1 MGATSNERKRP
12 HATEDIDPASFED
25 RDNGA
30 VKSTKRARV
39 ARVEDR
45 RSLFVRSLPPGAT
58 SESLTDFFSQHYP
71 VKHATVVVDQK
82 TKESRGYGFVTLA
95 DAEDAAE
102 AKKALDKQDWNGRRI
117 RIDVAEPRQRNNT
130 TGELPAHKKRKEEI
144 QKPNKL
150 IVRNLPWSI
159 KKSEQLE
166 HLFRSFGKVKFAD
179 LPQSK
184 GKLKGFGFVTLRG
197 RPNAER
203 ALAAING
210 KEIDG
215 RTLAVDWA
223 VDKET
228 WEKQQPED
236 EDKKQK
242 KGNKKQQEEEDDDD
256 QTSSEGSDDEDN
268 DLEGDAEVNR
278 DDQLDADLKN
288 FFKNHMENLEDE
300 EDDEEEDDEEEDEE
314 VEQETQ
320 PQEPK
325 KLMTD
330 NSSTVFVRNLPF
342 TATDEQLKSFFGHFG
357 KIRYARVVMDKVTE
371 KPAGTGFVCFI
382 DADEAKSCIK
392 NAPRPQAP
400 TAAAKNSILQD
411 ESADP
416 DGKYTLDGRLLS
428 VAQAVNKQ
436 EATNLADSSL
446 AKRNEKDKRKLFLLS
461 EGAIDK
467 SSPLFNLLTEPE
479 LRMRQAS
486 AAQRKKLVQ
495 GNPSLH
501 LSLTRLALRNI
512 PRNMDSKDLKE
523 LARKA
528 VVEFAKDV
536 KAGRRQPLSKE
547 ENARDGKDAKEKEH
561 ERKAK
566 GKGII
571 RQAKIVFESAQG
583 TKMQEKDG
591 GKSRGYGFIEY
602 TSHHW
607 ALMGLRY
614 LNGLQLQNEVGKKQR
629 LVVEFAIENA
639 QVVQRRRANEE
650 RSRQLNPEHNKG
662 AKTEAQLKT
671 NAQHTKDNKKH
682 GRRDDRGNRG
692 DRGDRSGKPGRGGKF
707 GKDAGSKKPEEEGG
721 RKPETEAEMKHRLIA
736 RTRVMRKKKALSR
749 GSK

>member
-1 MGATSNERKRP
+1 MGASKNERKRP
-12 HATEDIDPASFED
+12 HAGAEELDPASFED

-30 VKSTKRARV
+30 VKAAKRARV
-39 ARVEDR
+39 EER

-82 TKESRGYGFVTLA
+82 TKESRGYGFVTFA

-102 AKKALDKQDWNGRRI
+102 AKKALNNQDWNGRRI

-130 TGELPAHKKRKEEI
+130 TGEVPAHKALKEEM
-144 QKPNKL
+144 QKPAKL

-159 KKSEQLE
+159 KTSEQLN

-197 RPNAER
+197 RKNAER
-203 ALAAING
+203 ALEAING

-223 VDKET
+223 VDKDT
-228 WEKQQPED
+228 WEKQQPDED
-236 EDKKQK
+236 EVKNDKKDK
-242 KGNKKQQEEEDDDD
+242 KKQQEEVEEDEEDEEDE
-256 QTSSEGSDDEDN
+256 TSSDGSEDKEEG
-268 DLEGDAEVNR
+268 GAEVNR

-300 EDDEEEDDEEEDEE
+300 DEDEDEDEE
-314 VEQETQ
+314 NEDDQESEQGGKDVQSEA
-320 PQEPK
+320 PK
-325 KLMTD
+325 RTTD
-330 NSSTVFVRNLPF
+330 NTTTVFVRNLPF
-342 TATDEQLKSFFGHFG
+342 TTTDEQLKEFFGHFG

-371 KPAGTGFVCFI
+371 KPAGTGFVCFFDI
-382 DADEAKSCIK
+382 DDAKSCIK

-400 TAAAKNSILQD
+400 VATAKTSILQD

-416 DGKYTLDGRLLS
+416 DGKYTLDGRLLQ

-436 EATNLADSSL
+436 EATHLADSSL

-461 EGAIDK
+461 EGSIDR
-467 SSPLFNLLTEPE
+467 SSPLFNVLTPTEVQ
-479 LRMRQAS
+479 MRQAS

-512 PRNMDSKDLKE
+512 PRNMGQKELKE

-571 RQAKIVFESAQG
+571 RQAKVVFESGQG
-583 TKMQEKDG
+583 QKMQEKDG

-614 LNGLQLQNEVGKKQR
+614 LNGLQLESDNGKKQR

-650 RSRQLNPEHNKG
+650 RSRQLNPEHNKT
-662 AKTEAQLKT
+662 AKTDAQAQPKT
-671 NAQHTKDNKKH
+671 NAQFTKEDRKK
-682 GRRDDRGNRG
+682 R
-692 DRGDRSGKPGRGGKF
+692 
-707 GKDAGSKKPEEEGG
+707 G
-721 RKPETEAEMKHRLIA
+721 RKGDKNGKEDSKQAEEQHSRKNESEAEMKHRLIA
-736 RTRVMRKKKALSR
+736 RTRLMRKKKAQTR
-749 GSK
+749 GKK

>member
-1 MGATSNERKRP
+1 MGASKNDRKRP
-12 HATEDIDPASFED
+12 HAEAEGLDPASFED

-30 VKSTKRARV
+30 VKASKRARV
-39 ARVEDR
+39 EER
-45 RSLFVRSLPPGAT
+45 RSLFVRSLPAGAT

-82 TKESRGYGFVTLA
+82 TKESRGYGFVTFA

-102 AKKALDKQDWNGRRI
+102 AKKVLNNQDWNGRRI

-130 TGELPAHKKRKEEI
+130 TGELPAHKARKEEL
-144 QKPNKL
+144 QRPPKL

-159 KKSEQLE
+159 KTSEQLN

-197 RPNAER
+197 RQNAER
-203 ALAAING
+203 ALQAING

-223 VDKET
+223 VDKDT
-228 WEKQQPED
+228 WEKQQPE
-236 EDKKQK
+236 EDKSK
-242 KGNKKQQEEEDDDD
+242 KGQEKQGGDEEDKDD

-268 DLEGDAEVNR
+268 EEGGAEVNR

-300 EDDEEEDDEEEDEE
+300 EDDGDEDEDEDDEADKEAEKE
-314 VEQETQ
+314 VQSQ
-320 PQEPK
+320 APK
-325 KLMTD
+325 RMTD
-330 NSSTVFVRNLPF
+330 NTSTVFVRNLPF
-342 TATDEQLKSFFGHFG
+342 TTTDEQLKDFFGHFG

-371 KPAGTGFVCFI
+371 KPAGTGFVCFF
-382 DADEAKSCIK
+382 DVDEAKSCIK
-392 NAPRPQAP
+392 GAPRPQASV
-400 TAAAKNSILQD
+400 AATKNSILQD

-416 DGKYTLDGRLLS
+416 DGKYTLDGRLLQ
-428 VAQAVNKQ
+428 VVQAVNKQ

-446 AKRNEKDKRKLFLLS
+446 AKRNEKDKRKLFLLN
-461 EGAIDK
+461 EGIIDR
-467 SSPLFNLLTEPE
+467 SSPLFNLLTPTEMQ
-479 LRMRQAS
+479 MRQAS

-512 PRNMDSKDLKE
+512 PRNMTSKDLKE

-571 RQAKIVFESAQG
+571 RQAKIVFESGQG
-583 TKMQEKDG
+583 QKMPEKDG

-614 LNGLQLQNEVGKKQR
+614 LNGLQLENEVGKKQR

-650 RSRQLNPEHNKG
+650 RSRQLNPEHNKA
-662 AKTEAQLKT
+662 AKAEVQLKT
-671 NAQHTKDNKKH
+671 NAQQTKD
-682 GRRDDRGNRG
+682 DRKRGHKGDKNDKFRKVGKEGGTKQVEEG
-692 DRGDRSGKPGRGGKF
+692 DRK
-707 GKDAGSKKPEEEGG
+707 A
-721 RKPETEAEMKHRLIA
+721 ETDAEMKHRLIG
-736 RTRVMRKKKALSR
+736 RTRIMRKKKALSR
-749 GSK
+749 GKK

>member
-1 MGATSNERKRP
+1 MGASKNDRKRP
-12 HATEDIDPASFED
+12 HTEAEELDPASFED

-30 VKSTKRARV
+30 VKASKRARV
-39 ARVEDR
+39 EER

-102 AKKALDKQDWNGRRI
+102 AKKALNNQDWNGRRI

-130 TGELPAHKKRKEEI
+130 TGELPAHKVRKEEL
-144 QKPNKL
+144 QRPPKL

-159 KKSEQLE
+159 KTSEQLS

-179 LPQSK
+179 LPQDK

-203 ALAAING
+203 ALEAING

-223 VDKET
+223 VDKDT
-228 WEKQQPED
+228 WEKQQPE
-236 EDKKQK
+236 ENAKPKKAQKKQ
-242 KGNKKQQEEEDDDD
+242 EDDEEDEDD
-256 QTSSEGSDDEDN
+256 QTSSEGSDDEDEE
-268 DLEGDAEVNR
+268 EGGAEVNR

-300 EDDEEEDDEEEDEE
+300 EDDDEEDDEDDEADKQAEKE
-314 VEQETQ
+314 VQSLA
-320 PQEPK
+320 PK
-325 KLMTD
+325 RMTD
-330 NSSTVFVRNLPF
+330 NTSTVFIRNLPF
-342 TATDEQLKSFFGHFG
+342 TTTDEQLKDFFDHFG
-357 KIRYARVVMDKVTE
+357 KVRYARVVMDKVTE
-371 KPAGTGFVCFI
+371 KPAGTGFVCFYDVD
-382 DADEAKSCIK
+382 DAKKCIK
-392 NAPRPQAP
+392 GAPRPDP
-400 TAAAKNSILQD
+400 SVAAAKNSILQD

-416 DGKYTLDGRLLS
+416 DGKYTLDGRLLQ

-446 AKRNEKDKRKLFLLS
+446 AKRNEKDKRKLFLLLN
-461 EGAIDK
+461 EGVIDR
-467 SSPLFNLLTEPE
+467 SSPLFNLLTPSE
-479 LRMRQAS
+479 MQVRQAS

-501 LSLTRLALRNI
+501 LSLTRLAIRNI

-528 VVEFAKDV
+528 VVEFAKEV

-571 RQAKIVFESAQG
+571 RQAKIVFESGQG
-583 TKMQEKDG
+583 QKMPEKDG

-614 LNGLQLQNEVGKKQR
+614 LNGHQLENEAGKKQR

-650 RSRQLNPEHNKG
+650 RSRQLNPEHNKA
-662 AKTEAQLKT
+662 AKAEGQPKT
-671 NAQHTKDNKKH
+671 NAQHT
-682 GRRDDRGNRG
+682 RDDKKRGRKG
-692 DRGDRSGKPGRGGKF
+692 DRGDKVHKGGK
-707 GKDAGSKKPEEEGG
+707 DRGSKQAEEEGG
-721 RKPETEAEMKHRLIA
+721 RKPESDAEMKHRLIA

-749 GSK
+749 GKK

>member
-1 MGATSNERKRP
+1 MGTSKNDRKRP
-12 HATEDIDPASFED
+12 HTEAEELDPASFED

-30 VKSTKRARV
+30 VKASKRARV
-39 ARVEDR
+39 EER

-102 AKKALDKQDWNGRRI
+102 AKKALNNQDWNGRRI

-130 TGELPAHKKRKEEI
+130 TGELPAHKVRKEEL
-144 QKPNKL
+144 QRPPKL

-159 KKSEQLE
+159 KTSEQLS

-179 LPQSK
+179 LPQDK

-203 ALAAING
+203 ALEAING

-223 VDKET
+223 VDKDT
-228 WEKQQPED
+228 WEKQQPE
-236 EDKKQK
+236 ENAKPKKAQKKQ
-242 KGNKKQQEEEDDDD
+242 EDDEEDEDD
-256 QTSSEGSDDEDN
+256 QTSSEGSDDED
-268 DLEGDAEVNR
+268 
-278 DDQLDADLKN
+278 
-288 FFKNHMENLEDE
+288 
-300 EDDEEEDDEEEDEE
+300 EEEGGAEAEKE
-314 VEQETQ
+314 VQSLA
-320 PQEPK
+320 PK
-325 KLMTD
+325 RMTD
-330 NSSTVFVRNLPF
+330 NTSTVFIRNLPF
-342 TATDEQLKSFFGHFG
+342 TTTDEQLKDFFDHFG
-357 KIRYARVVMDKVTE
+357 KVRYARVVMDKVTE
-371 KPAGTGFVCFI
+371 KPAGTGFVCFYDVD
-382 DADEAKSCIK
+382 DAKKCIK
-392 NAPRPQAP
+392 GAPRPDP
-400 TAAAKNSILQD
+400 SVAAAKNSILQD

-416 DGKYTLDGRLLS
+416 DGKYTLDGRLLQ

-446 AKRNEKDKRKLFLLS
+446 AKRNEKDKRKLFLLN
-461 EGAIDK
+461 EGVIDR
-467 SSPLFNLLTEPE
+467 SSPLFNLLTPSE
-479 LRMRQAS
+479 MQVRQAS

-501 LSLTRLALRNI
+501 LSLTRLAIRNI

-528 VVEFAKDV
+528 VVEFAKEV

-571 RQAKIVFESAQG
+571 RQAKIVFESGQG
-583 TKMQEKDG
+583 QKMPEKDG

-614 LNGLQLQNEVGKKQR
+614 LNGHQLENEAGKKQR

-650 RSRQLNPEHNKG
+650 RSRQLNPEHNKA
-662 AKTEAQLKT
+662 AKAEGQPKT
-671 NAQHTKDNKKH
+671 NAQHT
-682 GRRDDRGNRG
+682 RDDKKRGRKG
-692 DRGDRSGKPGRGGKF
+692 DRGDKVHKGGK
-707 GKDAGSKKPEEEGG
+707 DRGSKQAEEEGG
-721 RKPETEAEMKHRLIA
+721 RKPESDAEMKHRLIA

-749 GSK
+749 GKK

>member
-1 MGATSNERKRP
+1 MGASKNDRKRP
-12 HATEDIDPASFED
+12 HTDSEELDPVSFED

-30 VKSTKRARV
+30 VKSSKRARV
-39 ARVEDR
+39 EER

-82 TKESRGYGFVTLA
+82 TKESRGYGFVTFA

-102 AKKALDKQDWNGRRI
+102 AKKALNNQDWNGRRI

-130 TGELPAHKKRKEEI
+130 TGELPAHKARKEEL
-144 QKPNKL
+144 QRPPKL

-159 KKSEQLE
+159 KTSEQLN

-197 RPNAER
+197 RQNAER
-203 ALAAING
+203 ALEAING

-223 VDKET
+223 VDKDI
-228 WEKQQPED
+228 WEKQQPEEEIKSKKGQDEQEGD
-236 EDKKQK
+236 ED
-242 KGNKKQQEEEDDDD
+242 EDD
-256 QTSSEGSDDEDN
+256 QTSSEGSDDEDG
-268 DLEGDAEVNR
+268 EGGAEVNR

-300 EDDEEEDDEEEDEE
+300 DDDDEEDNEDDENNEEDQKE
-314 VEQETQ
+314 VQNQ
-320 PQEPK
+320 APK
-325 KLMTD
+325 RMTD
-330 NSSTVFVRNLPF
+330 NTSTVFIRNLPF
-342 TATDEQLKSFFGHFG
+342 TTTDDQLKDFFGHFG
-357 KIRYARVVMDKVTE
+357 KVRYARVVMDKVTE
-371 KPAGTGFVCFI
+371 KPAGTGFVCFV
-382 DADEAKSCIK
+382 DVDDAKSCIK
-392 NAPRPQAP
+392 GAPRPQAP
-400 TAAAKNSILQD
+400 VAAAKNSILQD

-416 DGKYTLDGRLLS
+416 DGKYTLDGRLLQ

-446 AKRNEKDKRKLFLLS
+446 AKRNEKDKRKLFLLN
-461 EGAIDK
+461 EGAIDR
-467 SSPLFNLLTEPE
+467 SSPLFNLLTPLEMQ
-479 LRMRQAS
+479 MRQAS

-561 ERKAK
+561 ERKVK

-571 RQAKIVFESAQG
+571 RQAKIVFESGQG
-583 TKMQEKDG
+583 QKMKEKDG

-614 LNGLQLQNEVGKKQR
+614 LNGIQLENEAGKKQR

-650 RSRQLNPEHNKG
+650 RSRQLNPEHNKS
-662 AKTEAQLKT
+662 AKAEAQLKT
-671 NAQHTKDNKKH
+671 NAQHTKDNKKR
-682 GRRDDRGNRG
+682 GRKG
-692 DRGDRSGKPGRGGKF
+692 DKG
-707 GKDAGSKKPEEEGG
+707 GKDADNKQAEEEGG
-721 RKPETEAEMKHRLIA
+721 RKPEPDADMKHRLIA

-749 GSK
+749 GKK

>member
-1 MGATSNERKRP
+1 MGASNNDRKRP
-12 HATEDIDPASFED
+12 HTEAEDIDPASFED

-39 ARVEDR
+39 EER

-58 SESLTDFFSQHYP
+58 SESLTDFFSEHYP

-82 TKESRGYGFVTLA
+82 TKESRGYGFVTFA
-95 DAEDAAE
+95 DAEDAVE
-102 AKKALDKQDWNGRRI
+102 AKKALNNQEWNGRRI
-117 RIDVAEPRQRNNT
+117 RLDVAEPRQRNNT
-130 TGELPAHKKRKEEI
+130 TGELPAHKIRKEEI
-144 QKPNKL
+144 QRPNKL

-179 LPQSK
+179 LPQNK

-203 ALAAING
+203 ALEAING

-223 VDKET
+223 VDKDT
-228 WEKQQPED
+228 WEKQQPE
-236 EDKKQK
+236 EESKKQK
-242 KGNKKQQEEEDDDD
+242 KGSKKQEDVVEEDDDD
-256 QTSSEGSDDEDN
+256 DPTSSEGSDDED
-268 DLEGDAEVNR
+268 DEQEGGAEVNR

-300 EDDEEEDDEEEDEE
+300 EDDEDEDEDEDDDEELVKE
-314 VEQETQ
+314 VEALA
-320 PQEPK
+320 PK
-325 KLMTD
+325 KTTTD
-330 NSSTVFVRNLPF
+330 NTSTVFVRNLPF
-342 TATDEQLKSFFGHFG
+342 TTTDEQLKDFFGHFG
-357 KIRYARVVMDKVTE
+357 KVRYARVVMDKVTE
-371 KPAGTGFVCFI
+371 KPAGTGFVCFF
-382 DADEAKSCIK
+382 DVDDAKSCIK
-392 NAPRPQAP
+392 AAPRPQAP
-400 TAAAKNSILQD
+400 ATAANKNSILQD

-446 AKRNEKDKRKLFLLS
+446 AKRNEKDKRKLFLLN

-479 LRMRQAS
+479 IRMRQAS
-486 AAQRKKLVQ
+486 SAQRKKLVQ

-536 KAGRRQPLSKE
+536 RAGRRQPLSKE

-571 RQAKIVFESAQG
+571 RQAKIVFESGQG
-583 TKMQEKDG
+583 QKMQEKDG

-614 LNGLQLQNEVGKKQR
+614 LNGLQLQNETGKKQR

-650 RSRQLNPEHNKG
+650 RSRQLNPEHNKA
-662 AKTEAQLKT
+662 AKSEAQSKT
-671 NAQHTKDNKKH
+671 NAQYTKDNKKRGH
-682 GRRDDRGNRG
+682 KDNKGGKDRRP
-692 DRGDRSGKPGRGGKF
+692 GKPGRDAGGKQ
-707 GKDAGSKKPEEEGG
+707 PEEVGG
-721 RKPETEAEMKHRLIA
+721 RKPETDAEMKHRLIA

-749 GSK
+749 GKK

>member
-12 HATEDIDPASFED
+12 HAAGDIDPASFED

-39 ARVEDR
+39 EER

-82 TKESRGYGFVTLA
+82 TKESRGYGFVTFA
-95 DAEDAAE
+95 DAEDAVE
-102 AKKALDKQDWNGRRI
+102 AKKALDNQDWNGRRI

-130 TGELPAHKKRKEEI
+130 TGELPAHKIRKEEI
-144 QKPNKL
+144 QRPNKL
-150 IVRNLPWSI
+150 IIRNLPWSI

-203 ALAAING
+203 ALEAING

-223 VDKET
+223 VDKDT
-228 WEKQQPED
+228 WEKQQPEED
-236 EDKKQK
+236 KKDKKQK
-242 KGNKKQQEEEDDDD
+242 KESKKQQEEEDSD
-256 QTSSEGSDDEDN
+256 QTSSEGSDDED
-268 DLEGDAEVNR
+268 DEEDMEDVEEGGAEVNR

-300 EDDEEEDDEEEDEE
+300 EDDDEDEEDEDDDDIE
-314 VEQETQ
+314 KEIQA
-320 PQEPK
+320 QEPK

-342 TATDEQLKSFFGHFG
+342 TTTDEQLKGFFGHFG
-357 KIRYARVVMDKVTE
+357 NVRYARVVMDKVTE
-371 KPAGTGFVCFI
+371 KPAGTGFVCFV
-382 DADEAKSCIK
+382 DADDAKSCIK
-392 NAPRPQAP
+392 GAPRPQAP
-400 TAAAKNSILQD
+400 TAANKSSILQD

-436 EATNLADSSL
+436 EATNLADNSL
-446 AKRNEKDKRKLFLLS
+446 AKRNEKDKRKLFLLN

-467 SSPLFNLLTEPE
+467 SSPLFNLLSEPE
-479 LRMRQAS
+479 IRMRQAS

-571 RQAKIVFESAQG
+571 RQAKIVFESGHGQ
-583 TKMQEKDG
+583 KMAEKEG

-662 AKTEAQLKT
+662 AKSEAQLKT
-671 NAQHTKDNKKH
+671 NAQHTKDDRKR
-682 GRRDDRGNRG
+682 GRKG
-692 DRGDRSGKPGRGGKF
+692 DKGDKGGRPGRPGKPV
-707 GKDAGSKKPEEEGG
+707 KDMDSKKPEEEGG
-721 RKPETEAEMKHRLIA
+721 KKPETDAEMKHRLIA

-749 GSK
+749 G

>member
-1 MGATSNERKRP
+1 MGASKNDRKRP
-12 HATEDIDPASFED
+12 HTEAETLDPASFED

-30 VKSTKRARV
+30 VKASKR

-95 DAEDAAE
+95 DAEDAVE
-102 AKKALDKQDWNGRRI
+102 AKKALNNQDWNGRRI

-130 TGELPAHKKRKEEI
+130 TGELPAHKVRKEEH
-144 QKPNKL
+144 QRPPKL

-159 KKSEQLE
+159 KTSEQLS

-179 LPQSK
+179 LPQDK

-203 ALAAING
+203 ALEAING

-223 VDKET
+223 VDKDT
-228 WEKQQPED
+228 WEKQQPKE
-236 EDKKQK
+236 EAKPKKAP
-242 KGNKKQQEEEDDDD
+242 KKQQVDEEDEDD
-256 QTSSEGSDDEDN
+256 QTSSEGSDDEDEE
-268 DLEGDAEVNR
+268 EGGAEVNR

-300 EDDEEEDDEEEDEE
+300 EDDEEEEDDEDDEADKQAEKE
-314 VEQETQ
+314 VQSLA
-320 PQEPK
+320 PK
-325 KLMTD
+325 RMTD
-330 NSSTVFVRNLPF
+330 NTSTLFIRNLPF
-342 TATDEQLKSFFGHFG
+342 TTTDEQLKDFFDHFG
-357 KIRYARVVMDKVTE
+357 KVRYARVVMDKVTE
-371 KPAGTGFVCFI
+371 KPAGTGFVCFYDI
-382 DADEAKSCIK
+382 DDAKKCIK
-392 NAPRPQAP
+392 GAPRPDP
-400 TAAAKNSILQD
+400 SLAAAKNSILQD

-416 DGKYTLDGRLLS
+416 DGKYTLDGRLLQ

-446 AKRNEKDKRKLFLLS
+446 AKRNEKDKRKLFLLN
-461 EGAIDK
+461 EGVIDR
-467 SSPLFNLLTEPE
+467 SSPLFNLLTPSE
-479 LRMRQAS
+479 MQVRQAS

-495 GNPSLH
+495 GGQGWPP
-501 LSLTRLALRNI
+501 TAAI
-512 PRNMDSKDLKE
+512 
-523 LARKA
+523 
-528 VVEFAKDV
+528 
-536 KAGRRQPLSKE
+536 KE

-561 ERKAK
+561 ERKVK

-571 RQAKIVFESAQG
+571 RQAKIVFESGQG
-583 TKMQEKDG
+583 QKMPEKDG

-602 TSHHW
+602 SSHHW

-614 LNGLQLQNEVGKKQR
+614 LNGHQLENEAGKKQR

-662 AKTEAQLKT
+662 AKAEGQPKT
-671 NAQHTKDNKKH
+671 NAQHT
-682 GRRDDRGNRG
+682 RDDKKRGRKG
-692 DRGDRSGKPGRGGKF
+692 DRGDKAHKGGKDRAVSRPR
-707 GKDAGSKKPEEEGG
+707 KRVAGSQRQMP
-721 RKPETEAEMKHRLIA
+721 R
-736 RTRVMRKKKALSR
+736 
-749 GSK
+749 

>member
-1 MGATSNERKRP
+1 MGASKNDRKRP
-12 HATEDIDPASFED
+12 HTEAEELDPASFED

-30 VKSTKRARV
+30 VKASKRARV
-39 ARVEDR
+39 EER

-82 TKESRGYGFVTLA
+82 TKESRGYGFVTFA

-102 AKKALDKQDWNGRRI
+102 AKKALDNQDWNGRRI

-130 TGELPAHKKRKEEI
+130 TGELPAHKARKEEL
-144 QKPNKL
+144 QRPPKL

-159 KKSEQLE
+159 KTSEQLN

-197 RPNAER
+197 RQNAER
-203 ALAAING
+203 ALQAING

-223 VDKET
+223 VDKDT
-228 WEKQQPED
+228 WEKQQPE
-236 EDKKQK
+236 EEKAKKRQE
-242 KGNKKQQEEEDDDD
+242 KQGDDEEDEDD
-256 QTSSEGSDDEDN
+256 QTSSEGSDDED
-268 DLEGDAEVNR
+268 DQDDEEGGAEVNR

-300 EDDEEEDDEEEDEE
+300 DDDEDNDEDDEADKEAEKE
-314 VEQETQ
+314 VQSQ
-320 PQEPK
+320 APK
-325 KLMTD
+325 RMTD
-330 NSSTVFVRNLPF
+330 NTSTVFVRNLPF
-342 TATDEQLKSFFGHFG
+342 TTTDEQLKDFFGHFG
-357 KIRYARVVMDKVTE
+357 KVRYARVVMDKVTE
-371 KPAGTGFVCFI
+371 KPAGTGFVCFF
-382 DADEAKSCIK
+382 DVDEAKSCIK
-392 NAPRPQAP
+392 GAPRPQP
-400 TAAAKNSILQD
+400 SVAAAKNSILQD

-416 DGKYTLDGRLLS
+416 DSKYTLDGRILQ

-446 AKRNEKDKRKLFLLS
+446 AKRNEKDKRKLFLLN
-461 EGAIDK
+461 EGVIDR
-467 SSPLFNLLTEPE
+467 SSPLFNLLTPTEMQ
-479 LRMRQAS
+479 MRQAS

-512 PRNMDSKDLKE
+512 PRNMSSKDLKE

-571 RQAKIVFESAQG
+571 RQAKIVFESGQG
-583 TKMQEKDG
+583 QKMPEKEG

-614 LNGLQLQNEVGKKQR
+614 LNGLQLENEVGKKQR

-650 RSRQLNPEHNKG
+650 RSRQLNPEHNKA
-662 AKTEAQLKT
+662 AKAEAQLKT
-671 NAQHTKDNKKH
+671 NAQHTKDDKKR
-682 GRRDDRGNRG
+682 GR
-692 DRGDRSGKPGRGGKF
+692 KGGKNDKF
-707 GKDAGSKKPEEEGG
+707 HKGDKEEGTRQAEEGG
-721 RKPETEAEMKHRLIA
+721 RKPETDAEMKHRLIG
-736 RTRVMRKKKALSR
+736 RTRIMRKKKAMSR
-749 GSK
+749 GKK

>member
-1 MGATSNERKRP
+1 MGTSKNDRKRP
-12 HATEDIDPASFED
+12 HTEAEELDPASFED

-30 VKSTKRARV
+30 VKASKRARV
-39 ARVEDR
+39 EER

-102 AKKALDKQDWNGRRI
+102 AKKALNNQDWNGRRI

-130 TGELPAHKKRKEEI
+130 TGELPAHKVRKEEL
-144 QKPNKL
+144 QRPPKL

-159 KKSEQLE
+159 KTSEQLS

-179 LPQSK
+179 LPQDK

-203 ALAAING
+203 ALEAING

-223 VDKET
+223 VDKDT
-228 WEKQQPED
+228 WEKQQPE
-236 EDKKQK
+236 ENAKPKKAQKKQ
-242 KGNKKQQEEEDDDD
+242 EDDEEDEDD
-256 QTSSEGSDDEDN
+256 QTSSEGSDDED
-268 DLEGDAEVNR
+268 
-278 DDQLDADLKN
+278 
-288 FFKNHMENLEDE
+288 
-300 EDDEEEDDEEEDEE
+300 EEEGGAEAEKE
-314 VEQETQ
+314 VQSLA
-320 PQEPK
+320 PK
-325 KLMTD
+325 RMTD
-330 NSSTVFVRNLPF
+330 NTSTVFIRNLPF
-342 TATDEQLKSFFGHFG
+342 TTTDEQLKDFFDHFG
-357 KIRYARVVMDKVTE
+357 KVRYARVVMDKVTE
-371 KPAGTGFVCFI
+371 KPAGTGFVCFYDVD
-382 DADEAKSCIK
+382 DAKKCIK
-392 NAPRPQAP
+392 GAPRPDP
-400 TAAAKNSILQD
+400 SVAAAKNSILQD

-416 DGKYTLDGRLLS
+416 DGKYTLDGRLLQ

-446 AKRNEKDKRKLFLLS
+446 AKRNEKDKRKLFLLN
-461 EGAIDK
+461 EGVIDR
-467 SSPLFNLLTEPE
+467 SSPLFNLLTPSE
-479 LRMRQAS
+479 MQVRQAS

-501 LSLTRLALRNI
+501 LN
-512 PRNMDSKDLKE
+512 LKE

-528 VVEFAKDV
+528 VVEFAKEV

-571 RQAKIVFESAQG
+571 RQAKIVFESGQG
-583 TKMQEKDG
+583 QKMPEKDG

-614 LNGLQLQNEVGKKQR
+614 LNGHQLENEAGKKQR

-650 RSRQLNPEHNKG
+650 RSRQLNPEHNKA
-662 AKTEAQLKT
+662 AKAEGQPKT
-671 NAQHTKDNKKH
+671 NAQHT
-682 GRRDDRGNRG
+682 RDDKKRGRKG
-692 DRGDRSGKPGRGGKF
+692 DRGDKVHKGGK
-707 GKDAGSKKPEEEGG
+707 DRGSKQAEEEGG
-721 RKPETEAEMKHRLIA
+721 RKPESDAEMKHRLIA

-749 GSK
+749 GKK

>member
-1 MGATSNERKRP
+1 MGASKNGRKRP
-12 HATEDIDPASFED
+12 HTEAEELDPASFED

-30 VKSTKRARV
+30 VKASKRARV
-39 ARVEDR
+39 EER

-102 AKKALDKQDWNGRRI
+102 AKKALNNQDWNGRRI

-130 TGELPAHKKRKEEI
+130 TGELPAHKVRKEEL
-144 QKPNKL
+144 QRPPKL

-159 KKSEQLE
+159 KTSEQLS

-179 LPQSK
+179 LPQDK

-197 RPNAER
+197 RPNAE
-203 ALAAING
+203 
-210 KEIDG
+210 
-215 RTLAVDWA
+215 
-223 VDKET
+223 
-228 WEKQQPED
+228 Q
-236 EDKKQK
+236 
-242 KGNKKQQEEEDDDD
+242 
-256 QTSSEGSDDEDN
+256 GSDDED
-268 DLEGDAEVNR
+268 
-278 DDQLDADLKN
+278 
-288 FFKNHMENLEDE
+288 
-300 EDDEEEDDEEEDEE
+300 EEEGGAESLA
-314 VEQETQ
+314 
-320 PQEPK
+320 PK
-325 KLMTD
+325 RMTD
-330 NSSTVFVRNLPF
+330 NTSTVFIRNLPF
-342 TATDEQLKSFFGHFG
+342 TTTDEQLKDFFDHFG
-357 KIRYARVVMDKVTE
+357 KVRYARVVMDKVTE
-371 KPAGTGFVCFI
+371 KPAGTGFVCFYDVD
-382 DADEAKSCIK
+382 DAKKCIK
-392 NAPRPQAP
+392 GAPRPDP
-400 TAAAKNSILQD
+400 SVAAAKNSILQD

-416 DGKYTLDGRLLS
+416 DGKYTLDGRLLQ

-446 AKRNEKDKRKLFLLS
+446 AKRNEKDKRKLFLLN
-461 EGAIDK
+461 EGVIDRG
-467 SSPLFNLLTEPE
+467 SPLFNLLTPSE
-479 LRMRQAS
+479 MQVRQAS

-501 LSLTRLALRNI
+501 LSLTRLAIRNI

-528 VVEFAKDV
+528 VVEFAKEV

-571 RQAKIVFESAQG
+571 RQAKIVFESGQG
-583 TKMQEKDG
+583 QKMPEKDG

-614 LNGLQLQNEVGKKQR
+614 LNGHQLENEVGKKQR

-650 RSRQLNPEHNKG
+650 RSRQLNPEHNKA
-662 AKTEAQLKT
+662 AKAEGQPKT
-671 NAQHTKDNKKH
+671 NAQHT
-682 GRRDDRGNRG
+682 RDDKKRGRKG
-692 DRGDRSGKPGRGGKF
+692 DRGDKVHKGGK
-707 GKDAGSKKPEEEGG
+707 DRGSKQAEEEGG
-721 RKPETEAEMKHRLIA
+721 RKPETDAEMKHRLIA

-749 GSK
+749 GKK